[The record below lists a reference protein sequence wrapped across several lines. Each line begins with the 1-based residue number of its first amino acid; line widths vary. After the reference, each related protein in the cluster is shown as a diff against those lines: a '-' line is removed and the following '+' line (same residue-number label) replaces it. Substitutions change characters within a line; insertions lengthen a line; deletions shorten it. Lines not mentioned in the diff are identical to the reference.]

1 MTKSKSRSKANAKG
15 DSSKSDSS
23 RSKTKK
29 TESGIPKKVAGVK
42 VPKAVRES
50 GTLSALFNSSLGRE
64 ILADALIAA
73 AGAAAAALTR
83 SRTAKDAAKD
93 AGKAVADAGSTAAAA
108 GTDLTH
114 TAAGAVATVV
124 TEAAKNFLP
133 ASLVGGEEPGKA
145 EGGDEGR
152 PRYVNLAS
160 DHSVRQV
167 SKKAEKTDKAGKS

>member
-1 MTKSKSRSKANAKG
+1 LTDQEAIVTKSKSRSKAKA
-15 DSSKSDSS
+15 KSDSNKS
-23 RSKTKK
+23 DSKK

-50 GTLSALFNSSLGRE
+50 GSLSALFNSSLGRE

-83 SRTAKDAAKD
+83 SRTAKN
-93 AGKAVADAGSTAAAA
+93 AGKAVADAGSAAAAA

-133 ASLVGGEEPGKA
+133 ASLVGGEEQGKA

-160 DHSVRQV
+160 DHSARQV
-167 SKKAEKTDKAGKS
+167 SKKAEKTNKAGKS